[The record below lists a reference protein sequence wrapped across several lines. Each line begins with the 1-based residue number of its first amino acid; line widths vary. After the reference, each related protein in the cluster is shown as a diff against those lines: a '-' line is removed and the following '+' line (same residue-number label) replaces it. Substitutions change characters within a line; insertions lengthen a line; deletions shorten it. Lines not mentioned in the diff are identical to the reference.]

1 MKKIVILL
9 ITVIFLSI
17 FFCNFASATEIG
29 SGDFKIN
36 IQDPDTPYKE
46 AKPDKVIQTVF
57 NITITISQIVFIILF
72 LVAGIMYLTSA
83 GNEDQ
88 TVKARKLM
96 LDAVIGIIIV
106 LASWAIGNW
115 IIKELTGNSIETG
128 TSGGGS
134 TSGPILTPAG
144 FPTINTEPETE
155 VTIEGEIGSKEKCLS
170 QCATEYAQGID
181 SCNKNPET
189 ETQKYNCM
197 VTANQKNASCISD
210 CNRLFK

>member
-1 MKKIVILL
+1 MKKVIILT
-9 ITVIFLSI
+9 IIAIFFSI
-17 FFCNFASATEIG
+17 FFCNFAYAVEIG
-29 SGDFKIN
+29 TGDFKIN
-36 IQDPDTPYKE
+36 IQDPETPFKE
-46 AKPDKVIQTVF
+46 ANPDKVIQTVF
-57 NITITISQIVFIILF
+57 NIVITISQVVFVILF

-83 GNEDQ
+83 GNEEQ
-88 TVKARKLM
+88 TNKARKLM

-115 IIKELTGNSIETG
+115 VIKELTGNSIETG

-134 TSGPILTPAG
+134 TTGPILTPSG
-144 FPTINTEPETE
+144 FPTITTEPETE
-155 VTIEGEIGSKEKCLS
+155 VTIDGQIGSKEKCLS
-170 QCATEYAQGID
+170 QCATDYAKGID
-181 SCNKNPET
+181 TCNKNSGN